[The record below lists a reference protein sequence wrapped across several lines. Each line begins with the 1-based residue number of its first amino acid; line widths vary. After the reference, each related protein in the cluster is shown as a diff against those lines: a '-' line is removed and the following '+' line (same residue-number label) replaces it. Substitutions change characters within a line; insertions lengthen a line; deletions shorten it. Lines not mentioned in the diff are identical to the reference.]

1 MLVYFLVILFLLLID
16 YILVKKL
23 KKTINNWYKDSVALL
38 EKLYPLSLAE
48 KKQSKYSYIMR
59 ILVLSCFWLSIF
71 LFGMLF
77 VEFKSRYYYSE
88 SYKYAIDFE
97 KYYYTIFIILGYFVY
112 FFLNVYS
119 KTNIYV
125 RTFDIILSTFT
136 TILVIF
142 LS

>member
-1 MLVYFLVILFLLLID
+1 
-16 YILVKKL
+16 
-23 KKTINNWYKDSVALL
+23 
-38 EKLYPLSLAE
+38 
-48 KKQSKYSYIMR
+48 MR

-88 SYKYAIDFE
+88 SYKYATDFE

-136 TILVIF
+136 TFLVIF

>member
-1 MLVYFLVILFLLLID
+1 MLVYFLVILFLLLVD

-23 KKTINNWYKDSVALL
+23 KKTINNWYKDSVELL

-77 VEFKSRYYYSE
+77 VEFKNRYYYSE
-88 SYKYAIDFE
+88 SYKYATDFE

-136 TILVIF
+136 TFLVVF